1 MKPIFRISHQRFVE
15 DGSKLL
21 RQSRQAVA
29 DGGGVFVEDDVDGVA
44 LGIEAVGE
52 FSGEEL
58 IEGGGEAPDV
68 GDGFDVFEVG
78 NLFRRH
84 EDGRAAVVS
93 CHAHAA
99 EAGFL
104 EILGEAEVGDF
115 GAVAVEQDVV
125 RFDVAVDE
133 AFLVGGGEA
142 FERLE
147 RPWHEHIGREGAAA
161 GLGDIG
167 QRAAVAVFHDKEE
180 GALVRAAIEEAD
192 DVRMLEPGDD
202 LHFAFEV
209 IDGAGVGL
217 GAGEHEFHRHRIA
230 AGFRSGE
237 IDGSAAAAAEFAL
250 HRVVGEGEDRFFRTA
265 EDELAH
271 GLGREAGQVALRQGS
286 RNNCGIRRGFHPHLD
301 GGLADGDAVAVFQVD
316 ARVLAECALFRGF
329 ALFAAAAFLAV
340 DGGAVHA
347 AEIAQGSHGRTGF

>member
-104 EILGEAEVGDF
+104 EILGEAEVGDL

-142 FERLE
+142 FERLK
-147 RPWHEHIGREGAAA
+147 RPRHEHVGREGAAA

-167 QRAAVAVFHDKEE
+167 ERAAVAVFHDEEE
-180 GALVRAAIEEAD
+180 GALVRTAVEEAD
-192 DVRMLEPGDD
+192 DVGMLEPGDD

-209 IDGAGVGL
+209 LDGAGFRL
-217 GAGEHEFHRHRIA
+217 GAGKHEFHRHRIA
-230 AGFRSGE
+230 AGFRGGE
-237 IDGSAAAAAEFAL
+237 IDGSAAAATEFAL
-250 HRVVGEGEDRFFRTA
+250 HSVIGKGEDRFFRTA
-265 EDELAH
+265 KNELAH
-271 GLGREAGQVALRQGS
+271 GLGREAGEIAFRQGGG
-286 RNNCGIRRGFHPHLD
+286 NHGGVRRSFHPHINR
-301 GGLADGDAVAVFQVD
+301 GLADGDAVAVFQVD
-316 ARVLAECALFRGF
+316 AGVLAECALLRSF
-329 ALFAAAAFLAV
+329 AFFAAAAFRAV
-340 DGGAVHA
+340 HLGAVHA
-347 AEIAQGSHGRTGF
+347 AEIAQGSHGRAGF